1 MPQEKRDPELLEK
14 FRMEADGIFTFA
26 LEGLRRLMDNHYRFS
41 ETQANANELQ
51 QYREEL
57 DPVLSFVKK
66 TVR

>member
-1 MPQEKRDPELLEK
+1 
-14 FRMEADGIFTFA
+14 MEADGIFTFA